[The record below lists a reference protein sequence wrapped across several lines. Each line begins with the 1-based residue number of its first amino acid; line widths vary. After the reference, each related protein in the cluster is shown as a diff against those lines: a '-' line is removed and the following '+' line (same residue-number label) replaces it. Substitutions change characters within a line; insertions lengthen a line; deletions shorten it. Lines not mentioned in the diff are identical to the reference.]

1 MNNSAI
7 INTQSLISKKILT
20 ILDNTM
26 ALTTVT
32 VSNKGQIAI
41 PVSIREEMGIDEGD
55 TLVMFQIDDKIL
67 IEKEKDVEKTMKDD
81 LRDILKLSEESL
93 KEVWDNREDEI
104 WNKYKKRK

>member
-1 MNNSAI
+1 MNNSAVLI
-7 INTQSLISKKILT
+7 TQSLISKKILT
-20 ILDNTM
+20 IFDDTM

-55 TLVMFQIDDKIL
+55 TLVLFQIDDKIL

-81 LRDILKLSEESL
+81 MKDILKLSEESL
-93 KEVWDNREDEI
+93 KEVWNNREDEI
-104 WNKYKKRK
+104 WNKYRKHK